1 MKVVCFICSKAPHYT
16 KASQICTLTAETV
29 TESKQ
34 DKIFSNSVRKHFTKI
49 CVTYTIGLLEDG
61 AWVITVL
68 DVGDGI
74 ACWIIT
80 LESELVSSTLG
91 TCSDAGRTIVDVGC
105 AVCCSDTSWGKTKIN
120 QFVKY
125 NYRPLIPTV
134 KWTQFDG
141 TNQNFYNIMQV
152 ESVIQLKT

>member
-1 MKVVCFICSKAPHYT
+1 MNLVMWKTWNYISHVVKVVYFVCCEAPHYT
-16 KASQICTLTAETV
+16 KAPQSCILTLETV
-29 TESKQ
+29 TDSKQ
-34 DKIFSNSVRKHFTKI
+34 DEIVSEAVRNLTEI
-49 CVTYTIGLLEDG
+49 YVTYTIGLLEDG

-105 AVCCSDTSWGKTKIN
+105 AVCCSDTSWGKNKD
-120 QFVKY
+120 QCVCK
-125 NYRPLIPTV
+125 
-134 KWTQFDG
+134 
-141 TNQNFYNIMQV
+141 
-152 ESVIQLKT
+152 IQLLIGNSRKQ